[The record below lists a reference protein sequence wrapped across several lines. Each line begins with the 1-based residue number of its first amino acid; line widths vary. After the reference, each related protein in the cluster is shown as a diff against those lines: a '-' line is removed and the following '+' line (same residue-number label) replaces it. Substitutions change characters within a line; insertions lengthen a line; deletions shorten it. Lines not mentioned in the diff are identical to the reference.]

1 MAVFEKKHLFT
12 TTLLAGAAFALSAA
26 SASAQVSGSGTTVE
40 QLPSAEEIAAETDQD
55 EVVVTGSRLRR
66 SSFNSPSPLT
76 VLDVESS
83 RQLGVT
89 SIDDL
94 VGRSTVVNGN
104 RIDTSLN
111 SNAGNSNAT
120 EAPPTGGTGSSNISL
135 RGLGPERTL
144 VLLNGRRLAATG
156 VRGAPAQPDIGLIP
170 FTLVDRVD
178 IVTEAG
184 SSIYGADAVGGV
196 VNVILRDDF
205 EGFEISGDINIP
217 EHDGGEVSQV
227 GALFGVQGDR
237 GRMTFGAEYYDRNR
251 ILTGQ
256 RDFSQSLRDIQI
268 DENTGEIYS
277 VPFNTFFDNA
287 GFNLETFDVLCYTPG
302 ETGGPGS
309 GPGFSNCN
317 QLTPPNGYNDV
328 PADDGSSNFGY
339 FDRYNDNDERRQS
352 DLVGE
357 SERLSILTSGEYDLN
372 LMGNDQVYFEAFYF
386 NRQNKA
392 IGALEQI
399 FPEITAM
406 IDEVDADGNVIGQVD
421 NPYSPLSFDF
431 APIFTLDNIDQV
443 RNVELQ
449 QIRLVGGYRGELDF
463 GWFGDNDWRFDAYA
477 SYDRGTGF
485 QSQTIVSENN
495 LTRGLDIVQTPDGT
509 ISCRDTSIP
518 DDFGNLT
525 PTPCV
530 PVNLMAESIFV
541 GGANGNGGF
550 ETQAEIDYLTGLRT
564 NRTAID
570 QYVAS
575 IFLDGKI
582 ASSPWGGDISVG
594 FGYEHRFDRID
605 SQNSLLGVQ
614 GGNVAENP
622 LPEGNTKGSRSFNEV
637 FGEIDIPLI
646 TDKPGIYLLNVDGAI
661 RQTEESSYSG
671 TTYRVRGQYK
681 PVDWISLSGGYG
693 TSFRAPNLREQFL
706 ADQGGGA
713 SGDPCINNSIQLAI
727 TQSDQGDADP
737 IIQDLIAQCQAD
749 GIIFTDDDG
758 NGNLDTTPL
767 GSSGVV
773 TIPTSQGGNPN
784 LDPER
789 SRTYTVSASFD
800 QPWFDGFDFRAAVSY
815 YDISITDSVEEP
827 SVPQVFNNCYRDT
840 ANFPNQTSPFC
851 DLITRSGGNP
861 QSNFIQ
867 NIDLNFFNIGEIT
880 AKGFDVN
887 TEFQF
892 TPFTF
897 AGSDV
902 DFGFSTAWAI
912 QTEQIQQDD
921 ANDIATRDDNLDE
934 VGTPELRVNLGTTT
948 RWKNVSFNTAHRYI
962 GSQDGEDL
970 DKLSSGF
977 QFNAN
982 PYIPGNP
989 SSREVNFVDSQ
1000 WLHDASLT
1008 YSQDTWSASFGVQ
1021 NIFDKEPPLIDGSFG
1036 FQRNNA
1042 VTSSGYDLIGRRFFF
1057 NAKKAF

>member
-1 MAVFEKKHLFT
+1 MKILEKKHLLT
-12 TTLLAGAAFALSAA
+12 TTLLAGAAFALSAT
-26 SASAQVSGSGTTVE
+26 SVSAQVSGAGTTVE

-76 VLDVESS
+76 VLDVEAS
-83 RQLGVT
+83 RDLGVT
-89 SIDDL
+89 SINEL

-104 RIDTSLN
+104 RIDSTLN

-196 VNVILRDDF
+196 VNVVLRDDF
-205 EGFEISGDINIP
+205 EGFEVSGQAVVP
-217 EHDGGEVSQV
+217 QHDGGEETQV
-227 GALFGVQGDR
+227 GALFGAQGDR
-237 GRMTFGAEYYDRNR
+237 ARLTFGAEYYDRNR
-251 ILTGQ
+251 VLTGQ
-256 RDFSQSLRDIQI
+256 RDFSQRLRNIEI
-268 DENTGEIYS
+268 DQNTGEIYT
-277 VPFNTFFDNA
+277 NNYNGFFDNA
-287 GFNLETFDVLCYTPG
+287 GFNLDTFDVLCYTPG
-302 ETGGPGS
+302 QTGGAGS
-309 GPGFSNCN
+309 GPDFSNCGE
-317 QLTPPNGYNDV
+317 LTPPNGQVDQG
-328 PADDGSSNFGY
+328 DSNFAY

-372 LMGNDQVYFEAFYF
+372 LFGNDQVYFEAFYF

-399 FPEITAM
+399 FPEVTAM

-421 NPYSPLSFDF
+421 NPYSPLDFDF
-431 APIFTLDNIDQV
+431 APIITLDDIPQTRD
-443 RNVELQ
+443 VELQ
-449 QIRLVGGYRGELDF
+449 QIRLVGGYRGDLDF
-463 GWFGDNDWRFDAYA
+463 GWFGENDWRFDAYA

-485 QSQTIVSENN
+485 QSQKVLSESNFE
-495 LTRGLDIVQTPDGT
+495 RALDIVQNPDGS
-509 ISCRDTSIP
+509 ISCRDVSVP
-518 DDFGNLT
+518 DDFGQFT
-525 PTPCV
+525 RTPCV

-575 IFLDGKI
+575 VFLDGNI
-582 ASSPWGGDISVG
+582 ATSPWGGDISVG

-605 SQNSLLGVQ
+605 SQNSINGVQ
-614 GGNVAENP
+614 GDNAAENP
-622 LPEGNTKGSRSFNEV
+622 LPEGNTRGSRSFNEV
-637 FGEIDIPLI
+637 FGEINIPLI
-646 TDKPGIYLLNVDGAI
+646 TDKPGIELLNIDGAI

-671 TTYRVRGQYK
+671 TTYRVRGQYR

-706 ADQGGGA
+706 ADQGGGV
-713 SGDPCINNSIQLAI
+713 SGDPCVNAAIQQSITA
-727 TQSDQGDADP
+727 SDQGDGDP
-737 IIQDLIAQCQAD
+737 AIQQLIAQCQAD

-767 GSSGVV
+767 GSAGVV
-773 TIPTSQGGNPN
+773 TIPTSAGGNPN
-784 LDPER
+784 LSPER
-789 SRTYTVSASFD
+789 STTFTLSASVE
-800 QPWFDGFDFRAAVSY
+800 QPWFDAFDFRAAVSY
-815 YDISITDSVEEP
+815 YDISIEDSVEEP
-827 SVPQVFNNCYRDT
+827 TFAQIVGNCYFDS

-861 QSNFIQ
+861 QSNFIE
-867 NIDLNFFNIGEIT
+867 NVDLTFFNIGEIT

-892 TPFTF
+892 TPMTF
-897 AGSDV
+897 RGSDV
-902 DFGFSTAWAI
+902 DFGFTTAWAI
-912 QTEQIQQDD
+912 QTEQVRQED
-921 ANDIATRDDNLDE
+921 ALDPATRDDNLDE
-934 VGTPELRVNLGTTT
+934 VGTPKLRVNLGTVT
-948 RWKNVSFNTAHRYI
+948 RWENIAFNTSHRFI
-962 GSQDGEDL
+962 GAQDGEDL
-970 DKLSSGF
+970 DKLGAGQ

-982 PYIPGNP
+982 PFIPSGP
-989 SSREVNFVDSQ
+989 ISREVNFVDSQ
-1000 WLHDASLT
+1000 WIHDASFT
-1008 YSQDTWSASFGVQ
+1008 YSQDTWSASVGVQ
-1021 NIFDKEPPLIDGSFG
+1021 NVFDKEPPLIDRDFG

-1042 VTSSGYDLIGRRFFF
+1042 VTSSGYDLIGRRFFV
-1057 NAKKAF
+1057 NATKSF